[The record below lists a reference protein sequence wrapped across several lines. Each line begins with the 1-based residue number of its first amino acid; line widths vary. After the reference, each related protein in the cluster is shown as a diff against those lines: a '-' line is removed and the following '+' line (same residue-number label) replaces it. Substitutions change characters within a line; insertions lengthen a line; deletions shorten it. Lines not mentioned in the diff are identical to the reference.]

1 MKLIRIA
8 FAMAI
13 AMCVASGLSFGQ
25 RQPNQRQ
32 NQRQQQRASM
42 AMQSALDAIKAQ
54 SDPLQLIYRKDVQH
68 DLGLDLGQRN
78 KFDNLHDHQARDLQQ
93 TRVQNRRNPTA
104 VTDLQKKQREE
115 TQGKID
121 ELLTAAQKARL
132 NEIVLQLQGNIV
144 VLDPAMQ
151 KTLDITEEQ
160 KQSLAQIKE
169 QRDSQI
175 QQLQASVAS
184 GESVIQDIPTQLDQ
198 IKSQTDAA
206 ITEVLTGDQSE
217 ALKKLFGKPF
227 KVGG

>member
-25 RQPNQRQ
+25 RQPNQQ

-42 AMQSALDAIKAQ
+42 AMQAALDALKAQ

-78 KFDNLHDHQARDLQQ
+78 KFDNLHDHQIRDLQQ
-93 TRVQNRRNPTA
+93 ARMQNRRNPAA
-104 VTDLQKKQREE
+104 VTDLQKKQRQE
-115 TQGKID
+115 TQDKID

-144 VLDPAMQ
+144 VLGPAIQ
-151 KTLDITEEQ
+151 KALDITDEQ
-160 KQSLAQIKE
+160 KQSLAQIKD
-169 QRDSQI
+169 QREAQI
-175 QQLQASVAS
+175 QQLQASLAS

-198 IKSQTDAA
+198 IKAQTDSA
-206 ITEVLTGDQSE
+206 ITEVLTSEQSA
-217 ALKKLFGKPF
+217 ALKKMFGKPF